1 MENKWKTETHI
12 VLRAKNDTNGNPR
25 RISLL
30 IEAGEVVDTY
40 DHEYR
45 GQPTRQRDGW
55 PLSACDIEVEPAEY
69 RKWRVWSMRG
79 GMHGVNK
86 ERNA

>member
-1 MENKWKTETHI
+1 MKNKTHI

-30 IEAGEVVDTY
+30 IEAGEVVDTF

-45 GQPTRQRDGW
+45 GQPRERDGW

-69 RKWRVWSMRG
+69 RTWRVWSIRG
-79 GMHGVNK
+79 GVNK
-86 ERNA
+86 EHQA